1 MLLDLLFWA
10 LENPDKYDKDP
21 NLVVISKSIKEET
34 DFVTTLEALKGR
46 HFNVFLALPDKVQPG
61 VLRTRVHARIQSR
74 TVMRSSSKQYSP
86 NAFHRSIPPTQTAF
100 IPVSM

>member
-10 LENPDKYDKDP
+10 LDNPDKYGKGP

-46 HFNVFLALPDKVQPG
+46 HFNVFLALPDKFQPG
-61 VLRTRVHARIQSR
+61 ELRPRVNARIQSR
-74 TVMRSSSKQYSP
+74 TVMRPSSKQYSP
-86 NAFHRSIPPTQTAF
+86 ER
-100 IPVSM
+100 